1 MPGRFKDIRLPR
13 ALVMACAII
22 LSATSA
28 AGAEWYPEKPIEL
41 VIMAGKGGGADKMGR
56 FFKQIVEK
64 EDLSPFPLEPVN
76 MPGDSGADALAYMQ
90 QKSGDPHV
98 IMVTLNSFYTT
109 PLRQPELDIDIMK
122 FTPVARMAED
132 TFLLWVHMDSGIDNL
147 EEFVKAAAARGGRW
161 VMAGT
166 GTASEDNLLT
176 DFLNSAY
183 GLRMQYKSF
192 KGGGRVARELAE
204 KRANS
209 TVNNPA
215 EQDRYFEEGITRPLA
230 AFTPQRLQMF
240 RDVPT
245 FKEKGNNMVY
255 FMQRSIVAPPG
266 LNDEAAAFYRNLFRE
281 VYETKEW
288 QDYMNK
294 KSLRGNFITGSKLLG
309 YWAEEQEI
317 HRNILLRMGKIST
330 VN

>member
-1 MPGRFKDIRLPR
+1 MLSRFKETWFPQ
-13 ALVMACAII
+13 ALGIACAIV
-22 LSATSA
+22 LSATSVA
-28 AGAEWYPEKPIEL
+28 KAEWYPEKPIQL

-56 FFKQIVEK
+56 FFKQIIEN

-76 MPGDSGADALAYMQ
+76 MPGNSGADALAYMQ
-90 QKSGDPHV
+90 EKSGDPHV
-98 IMVTLNSFYTT
+98 VMVTLNSFYTT
-109 PLRQPELDIDIMK
+109 PLRRPELGIDILK

-132 TFLLWVHMDSGIDNL
+132 TFLLWVHKDSKINNL
-147 EEFVKAAAARGGRW
+147 EEFLKAAAARGGRW

-176 DFLNSAY
+176 DFLNNAY
-183 GLRMQYKSF
+183 GLRMQYKPF
-192 KGGGRVARELAE
+192 KGGGRVAKELAE

-215 EQDRYFEEGITRPLA
+215 EQDKYFEKGITKPLA
-230 AFTPQRLQMF
+230 AFTPKRLQMF
-240 RDVPT
+240 KDVPT

-266 LNDEAAAFYRNLFRE
+266 LNEDVAEFYRNLFRE
-281 VYETKEW
+281 VYQTKEW

-294 KSLRGNFITGSKLLG
+294 KSLRGNFITGSKLRG

-317 HRNILLRMGKIST
+317 HRTILVKMGKISK